1 MKKWFRQLSIGI
13 IGVMSGFGFYGGIQ
27 HMRVLFLDE
36 FIAFVEINIS
46 DVVGVTSTQYSPLM
60 AQVSGAVGGV
70 AVDVGLTV
78 KAVAQEVKETVG
90 SQIGKIDSLIKT
102 DQVVE
107 EIGSSVVI
115 RDDRTKKTLPSR
127 IKDTLTFQTV
137 DIPDFGRSV
146 VADLDNMTI
155 HLYEDGN
162 LEKKFPLKSKGK
174 PGSPWETPAGE
185 YQIEYKN
192 PNHFSSIG
200 EVNMPFSMQFFGN
213 FFIHGWPEYPDG
225 TPVEEGYS
233 GGCIRVED
241 PYIEEIYD
249 FVNIGTTIFIVG
261 GETTKKSGEYI
272 DKGIGL
278 SRVTSD
284 SFLVADLDTGEVIL
298 EREADRKYP
307 IASLTKLM
315 TALVSLEAVNQFVT
329 TTISPFAVATYGY
342 QGNLQVGEKIIVRDL
357 IYPLLLTSSN
367 DAAEAITEVVG
378 RNYFINLMNKRA
390 KTIGLAHTS
399 FDDPSGLSPDNISTA
414 EDLFRMTQYIYKSKR
429 YIFDVTRM
437 QSYDHE
443 NHIWYNNSRFIR
455 DDRYRGS
462 KNGYTDEALKT
473 LILHYEVII
482 DGSPR
487 NIAIIL
493 LHGTD
498 SVKDVKTILQYL
510 QKNVTFLDVE
520 VIK

>member
-1 MKKWFRQLSIGI
+1 MKKLVKPVFIGLISILFGI
-13 IGVMSGFGFYGGIQ
+13 GFYNGIEQ
-27 HMRVLFLDE
+27 ARGIFLDE
-36 FIAFVEINIS
+36 FVAFVVDSVGEIA
-46 DVVGVTSTQYSPLM
+46 GATGTQYSPM
-60 AQVSGAVGGV
+60 VAQVSGAIVDAGG
-70 AVDVGLTV
+70 AVKVT
-78 KAVAQEVKETVG
+78 AQEVKENVEV
-90 SQIGKIDSLIKT
+90 KIDSIFEG

-107 EIGSSVVI
+107 EVGSSFVI
-115 RDDRTKKTLPSR
+115 RDDRSKKNLPSR

-137 DIPDFGRSV
+137 SVPDVGRAL
-146 VADLDNMTI
+146 VADLDSMMV
-155 HLYEDGN
+155 HLYEDSI
-162 LEKKFPLKSKGK
+162 LLDEFPLKSKGK
-174 PGSPWETPAGE
+174 PGSPWETPSGE

-225 TPVEEGYS
+225 TPVAEGYS

-249 FVNIGTTIFIVG
+249 FVDVGTTIFIVG
-261 GETTKKSGEYI
+261 GEPARKLGEYI

-278 SRVTSD
+278 SRITSE

-298 EREADRKYP
+298 EREANRKYP

-329 TTISPFAVATYGY
+329 TTVSPFAVSTYGY
-342 QGNLQVGEKIIVRDL
+342 QGNFEAGEKIEVRDL
-357 IYPLLLTSSN
+357 LFPLLLASSN
-367 DAAEAITEVVG
+367 DAAEAIAEVIG
-378 RNYFINLMNKRA
+378 RNYFMNLMNKRA
-390 KTIGLAHTS
+390 QTIGLSHTS
-399 FDDPSGLSPDNISTA
+399 FDDPSGLSQYNISTA
-414 EDLFRMTQYIYKSKR
+414 EDLFRLTQYIYKSKR

-437 QSYDHE
+437 QNHDQE
-443 NHIWYNNSRFIR
+443 NHTWYSNSRFIR

-473 LILHYEVII
+473 LILHYEVTI
-482 DGSPR
+482 DGSER
-487 NIAIIL
+487 NIGIVL
-493 LHGTD
+493 LQGTD

>member
-1 MKKWFRQLSIGI
+1 MKKLFQVSLIGLIGI
-13 IGVMSGFGFYGGIQ
+13 IAGLGFYHGMEQ
-27 HMRVLFLDE
+27 ARSVFLDE
-36 FIAFVEINIS
+36 FAVFVIENIKEIAGITDE
-46 DVVGVTSTQYSPLM
+46 QYSPLV
-60 AQVSGAVGGV
+60 AQVTGRLAN
-70 AVDVGLTV
+70 A
-78 KAVAQEVKETVG
+78 AFEVKGTVEEG
-90 SQIGKIDSLIKT
+90 LGTIFIG

-107 EIGSSVVI
+107 EIGSSFVI
-115 RDDRTKKTLPSR
+115 RDDRTKRNLPSR

-137 DIPDFGRSV
+137 DIPDKGNTL
-146 VADLDNMTI
+146 VADLDGMFMY
-155 HLYEDGN
+155 LYKDG
-162 LEKKFPLKSKGK
+162 EPYAEYPMKSKGR

-185 YQIEYKN
+185 YQIEYKAE
-192 PNHFSSIG
+192 NHFSSIG

-213 FFIHGWPEYPDG
+213 FFVHGWPEYPDG

-241 PYIEEIYD
+241 PYIEEIYN
-249 FVNIGTTIFIVG
+249 FVEVGSTIFVVG
-261 GETTKKSGEYI
+261 GEPSRKSGEYI

-298 EREADRKYP
+298 EREAKEAYP

-315 TALVSLEAVNQFVT
+315 TALVSLEAVNQSVD
-329 TTISPFAVATYGY
+329 TTISDFAISTYGY
-342 QGNLQVGEKIIVRDL
+342 QGNLEVGEKIQVRDL
-357 IYPLLLTSSN
+357 LFPLLLTSSN
-367 DAAEAITEVVG
+367 DASEAIAEVIG
-378 RNYFINLMNKRA
+378 RNYFINLMNQRA
-390 KTIGLAHTS
+390 ETIGLNNTT
-399 FDDPSGLSPDNISTA
+399 FNDPSGLSPKNISTA
-414 EDLFRMTQYIYKSKR
+414 EDLFRLTQYIYKSKS

-437 QSYDHE
+437 QTYDHE
-443 NHIWYNNSRFIR
+443 NHIWYNNSRFIK

-473 LILHYEVII
+473 LVLHYEIDL
-482 DGSPR
+482 DGSKR
-487 NIAIIL
+487 NVAIIL

>member
-1 MKKWFRQLSIGI
+1 MKKLFKSIGI
-13 IGVMSGFGFYGGIQ
+13 GVIATIAGLGFYNGIVQ
-27 HMRVLFLDE
+27 ARVIFLDE
-36 FIAFVEINIS
+36 FVVFVADNLKEIAGAT
-46 DVVGVTSTQYSPLM
+46 DTQYSPLV
-60 AQVSGAVGGV
+60 AQVSGTVVGAGS
-70 AVDVGLTV
+70 AFADVGSTF
-78 KAVAQEVKETVG
+78 KAAAQEVKENVEV
-90 SQIGKIDSLIKT
+90 KIDSVFKG
-102 DQVVE
+102 DQVTE
-107 EIGSSVVI
+107 EIGSSLVI
-115 RDDRTKKTLPSR
+115 RDDRSKKNLPSR

-137 DIPDFGRSV
+137 DIPDEGRAI
-146 VADLDNMTI
+146 VADLDNMMV
-155 HLYEDGN
+155 HLYEDSV
-162 LEKKFPLKSKGK
+162 LLHEYPMKSKGK
-174 PGSPWETPAGE
+174 PGSAWETPSGE
-185 YQIEYKN
+185 YKIEYKN

-225 TPVEEGYS
+225 TPVAEGYS

-241 PYIEEIYD
+241 PYIEEIYN
-249 FVNIGTTIFIVG
+249 FVDVGTSVFIVG
-261 GETTKKSGEYI
+261 GEPARKSGEYI

-284 SFLVADLDTGEVIL
+284 SFLVADLDSGEVIL
-298 EREADRKYP
+298 EQEAQRKYP

-329 TTISPFAVATYGY
+329 TTISPFSVSTYGY
-342 QGNLQVGEKIIVRDL
+342 QGNFQVGEKIEVRDL
-357 IYPLLLTSSN
+357 LFPLLLASSN
-367 DAAEAITEVVG
+367 DAAEAIAEVSG
-378 RNYFINLMNKRA
+378 RSYFMNLMNQRA
-390 KTIGLAHTS
+390 KTIGLSHTS
-399 FDDPSGLSPDNISTA
+399 FDDPSGLSRYNISTA
-414 EDLFRMTQYIYKSKR
+414 EDLFRLTQYIYKSKR

-437 QSYDHE
+437 QSYDQE
-443 NHIWYNNSRFIR
+443 NHTWFSNSRFIR

-473 LILHYEVII
+473 LILHYEVTL

-487 NIAIIL
+487 NIAIVL

-498 SVKDVKTILQYL
+498 SGKDVKTILQYL